1 MERMQG
7 EQLNNAKLTKEEKL
21 WCKEEIAR
29 IIAKFHKVQ
38 NNKFGY
44 IQNQL
49 YDNWHIALRNM
60 TLNLIHDTERVG
72 RKTKRG
78 EKLLKYIDEHK
89 DILES
94 VTCSMVNLDM
104 WYGNI
109 LCTRKNDK
117 LELIVIDPER
127 TVWGDSIF
135 DFVNLEFEKMLNKK
149 ATSLIAYNEI
159 AKIEV
164 NGTKEEMIRF
174 ALGLGYLALIQETE
188 KYYRYTPCHF
198 GWWRNVAS
206 CKFLYSNAF
215 RILKYGTN

>member
-1 MERMQG
+1 
-7 EQLNNAKLTKEEKL
+7 
-21 WCKEEIAR
+21 
-29 IIAKFHKVQ
+29 
-38 NNKFGY
+38 
-44 IQNQL
+44 
-49 YDNWHIALRNM
+49 
-60 TLNLIHDTERVG
+60 
-72 RKTKRG
+72 
-78 EKLLKYIDEHK
+78 
-89 DILES
+89 
-94 VTCSMVNLDM
+94 M

-149 ATSLIAYNEI
+149 

>member
-1 MERMQG
+1 
-7 EQLNNAKLTKEEKL
+7 
-21 WCKEEIAR
+21 
-29 IIAKFHKVQ
+29 
-38 NNKFGY
+38 
-44 IQNQL
+44 
-49 YDNWHIALRNM
+49 
-60 TLNLIHDTERVG
+60 
-72 RKTKRG
+72 
-78 EKLLKYIDEHK
+78 
-89 DILES
+89 
-94 VTCSMVNLDM
+94 MVNLDM

-149 ATSLIAYNEI
+149 TTSLIAYNET
-159 AKIEV
+159 AKIEI